1 MMTIGF
7 WRHLP
12 YIKTFKIHNYE
23 NIWSDHSHS
32 TMSAELLYVLEG
44 KFTLTLASGLKFP
57 AAAGDFLLL
66 PSHAQ
71 HRDVFEPHKGLLM
84 LLMQFRWEGADEFFS
99 VVNNRTL
106 CDLDFTTRSEAMR
119 RIDLMYELWNSAD
132 EWSVQ
137 NVSIQLHALLALFYN
152 SAVRGSSNVAGA
164 MEFKRGRADV
174 MQQVKFFMNQNYAS
188 EVTLEKLARRFKIS
202 TAYLSRLF
210 RREFGVSFNRYLNTL
225 RLEAAVALLH
235 NTSLQIAEVA
245 QRSGFSDSSYF
256 IKVFHKYYG
265 TTPRDYRLGGGAVTS
280 RRLRRR
286 VKTV

>member
-84 LLMQFRWEGADEFFS
+84 LLMQFCITTDDE
-99 VVNNRTL
+99 
-106 CDLDFTTRSEAMR
+106 R
-119 RIDLMYELWNSAD
+119 RQAE
-132 EWSVQ
+132 
-137 NVSIQLHALLALFYN
+137 ALLAF
-152 SAVRGSSNVAGA
+152 
-164 MEFKRGRADV
+164 
-174 MQQVKFFMNQNYAS
+174 VKDKFP
-188 EVTLEKLARRFKIS
+188 EI
-202 TAYLSRLF
+202 
-210 RREFGVSFNRYLNTL
+210 
-225 RLEAAVALLH
+225 
-235 NTSLQIAEVA
+235 TSLLYVNNTKFNDTF
-245 QRSGFSDSSYF
+245 GD
-256 IKVFHKYYG
+256 V
-265 TTPRDYRLGGGAVTS
+265 PV
-280 RRLRRR
+280 
-286 VKTV
+286 